1 MYIWTCP
8 LSHWL
13 VLKTHIRRN
22 NGKSNRRERTMK
34 SPELQPKMQKPTW
47 CQPFQWMEFEWM
59 EFAFTSS
66 HINST
71 ELVRSICKVAI
82 ESLSMI
88 LYYHKNKYINVYTLK
103 FCIIFFYLSYDK
115 CKSQSIQKLS
125 LTCFLLANAF
135 HWIATYS
142 IKCCLNY

>member
-1 MYIWTCP
+1 MESQIGEKGQKSRTSTKDAKTYDVSPFSEWS
-8 LSHWL
+8 LS
-13 VLKTHIRRN
+13 
-22 NGKSNRRERTMK
+22 
-34 SPELQPKMQKPTW
+34 
-47 CQPFQWMEFEWM
+47 EWS
-59 EFAFTSS
+59 FAFTSS

-71 ELVRSICKVAI
+71 ELIHSICKVGI

-115 CKSQSIQKLS
+115 CKSQSIQKFS
-125 LTCFLLANAF
+125 LTCFLLVNAF
-135 HWIATYS
+135 HWITYS